1 MNKSEKCS
9 NTQKGRIVIHK
20 DDLEKRIYPN
30 ELQRYLNEG
39 WIKGVSEKHKEENRK
54 KRIVRSPSNKGKS
67 VSKEVKEKIS
77 KTLKERYSTNEIS
90 VWNKGLTKDTDKRV
104 RSYSEHSSNTRIER
118 YGSTS
123 YNKGKHLSEEHRRKI
138 GESNSISLKGKHLP
152 KDRLIIKTNK
162 QYLTRKKNNSF
173 NASKPENELYESLL
187 KDYSNKTILRN
198 YKDKDRYPFYCDFYI
213 VEDDLFIELNAH
225 WTHGGKPFN
234 PDDEEC
240 IQQLNEWKEKAKT
253 SQFYQNAIQTWTVRD
268 VEKQRVAKENNL
280 NYKVIY

>member
-20 DDLEKRIYPN
+20 DNIEKRIYPN
-30 ELQRYLNEG
+30 ELQRYLCEG
-39 WIKGVSEKHKEENRK
+39 WIRGVSEKHKEENRN
-54 KRIVRSPSNKGKS
+54 KRLGKSPSNKSKS
-67 VSKEVKEKIS
+67 VPKEVKEKIS
-77 KTLKERYSTNEIS
+77 KTLKEKYSTNEIS

-104 RSYSEHSSNTRIER
+104 RSYTEHSNNTRIER

-123 YNKGKHLSEEHRRKI
+123 YNKGKHLSEEHKRKI
-138 GESNSISLKGKHLP
+138 GKANSISLKGKHLP
-152 KDRLIIKTNK
+152 KDKLIIKTNK

-173 NASKPENELYESLL
+173 NTSKPENELYESLL
-187 KDYSNKTILRN
+187 KDYPNKTILRN
-198 YKDKDRYPFYCDFYI
+198 YKDENRYPFYCDFYI

-234 PDDEEC
+234 PNDEEC

-253 SQFYQNAIQTWTVRD
+253 SQFVQNAIQTWTVRD

>member
-20 DDLEKRIYPN
+20 DNEEKRIYPN
-30 ELQRYLNEG
+30 ELEKYLSEG
-39 WIKGVSEKHKEENRK
+39 WVKGISDKHRKENSNK
-54 KRIVRSPSNKGKS
+54 KLGSIPWNKGKTLS
-67 VSKEVKEKIS
+67 NDEKYQIS
-77 KTLKERYSTNEIS
+77 KTLKEKYSTNEIS
-90 VWNKGLTKDTDKRV
+90 AWNKGLTKDTDERV
-104 RSYSEHSSNTRIER
+104 RSYIEHSKNTRIER

-123 YNKGKHLSEEHRRKI
+123 YNKGKHLSEEHKRKI
-138 GESNSISLKGKHLP
+138 GKSNSISLKGKHLP
-152 KDRLIIKTNK
+152 KDKLLIKVNK
-162 QYLTRKKNNSF
+162 QYLTRKKNNTF
-173 NASKPENELYESLL
+173 NTSKPENDLYESLL
-187 KDYSNKTILRN
+187 NDYSNKTILRN

-234 PDDEEC
+234 PDDKEC

-268 VEKQRVAKENNL
+268 VEKQKVAKENNI

>member
-20 DDLEKRIYPN
+20 GNLEKRIYSN
-30 ELQRYLNEG
+30 ELQKYLNDG
-39 WIKGVSEKHKEENRK
+39 WIKGVSEKHREENRK
-54 KRIVRSPSNKGKS
+54 KRIGKSPSNKGKP
-67 VSKEVKEKIS
+67 VPKKVKEKIS
-77 KTLKERYSTNEIS
+77 KTLKEKYSTNEIIT
-90 VWNKGLTKDTDKRV
+90 WNKGLTKDTDERV
-104 RSYSEHSSNTRIER
+104 RSYTEHSTNTRIER
-118 YGSTS
+118 YGSAS
-123 YNKGKHLSEEHRRKI
+123 YNKGKHLSEEHKRKI
-138 GESNSISLKGKHLP
+138 GKSNSISLKGKHLP
-152 KDRLIIKTNK
+152 KDKLIIKTNK

-173 NASKPENELYESLL
+173 NTSKPENVLYESLL

-225 WTHGGKPFN
+225 WTHGGKPFDPN
-234 PDDEEC
+234 NEEC
-240 IQQLNEWKEKAKT
+240 IKQLNEWKEKAKT